1 MDKADLRATAEF
13 YEPYLN
19 RADVVDDIEAA
30 LTAAHTAGGK
40 DEYDKG
46 WNDAKEAAAKV
57 AHDPNLEAALE
68 KGIGK
73 WNKTNYLTTEQRIRR
88 LKKGE

>member
-1 MDKADLRATAEF
+1 MDKAEIRATAEF

-30 LTAAHTAGGK
+30 LTAA
-40 DEYDKG
+40 YDAG
-46 WNDAKEAAAKV
+46 WNERGMADEQAMV
-57 AHDPNLEAALE
+57 
-68 KGIGK
+68 GIGGGCLD
-73 WNKTNYLTTEQRIRR
+73 WATQAIRR